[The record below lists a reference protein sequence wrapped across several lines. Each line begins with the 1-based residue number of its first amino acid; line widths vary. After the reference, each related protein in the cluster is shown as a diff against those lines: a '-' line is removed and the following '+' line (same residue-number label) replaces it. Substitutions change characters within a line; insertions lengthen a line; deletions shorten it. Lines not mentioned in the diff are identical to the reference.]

1 MSASTAVDT
10 NDNETPI
17 QKMSIADRIA
27 ALNNKQDEQL
37 PSLTKPKANKNN
49 AIADKI
55 AALKVSATTANGN
68 DDKKEEGSDKPK
80 VGKLKPPPPGAV
92 PIMFGAGP
100 PTLLSKKQKEREERM
115 NKLKQE
121 AQADDNNGVNSSDN
135 TNDDKPKK
143 APIGAVQV
151 MPGSLSPELLKK
163 QQELI
168 AARLKAQQDA
178 HETTT
183 GSSDVAA
190 DVGTN
195 DEKNKA

>member
-100 PTLLSKKQKEREERM
+100 PTLLTKKQKEREERM

-121 AQADDNNGVNSSDN
+121 AQADDNNGVNGSVN
-135 TNDDKPKK
+135 TNDKPKK

-151 MPGSLSPELLKK
+151 MPGSLSPELMKK

-168 AARLKAQQDA
+168 AARLKAQQQQLD
-178 HETTT
+178 
-183 GSSDVAA
+183 SSEDVA

-195 DEKNKA
+195 DEKNEA

>member
-68 DDKKEEGSDKPK
+68 DDEKEEGSDKPK

-121 AQADDNNGVNSSDN
+121 AQADDNGVNSSDN
-135 TNDDKPKK
+135 TNDETADKPKK
-143 APIGAVQV
+143 APSGAIQV

-183 GSSDVAA
+183 DSSV
-190 DVGTN
+190 
-195 DEKNKA
+195 

>member
-1 MSASTAVDT
+1 MSASNAVDT
-10 NDNETPI
+10 NDAPE
-17 QKMSIADRIA
+17 KMSIADRIA

-37 PSLTKPKANKNN
+37 PSLTKPKANKN

-68 DDKKEEGSDKPK
+68 DDEKEEGSDKPK
-80 VGKLKPPPPGAV
+80 VGKLKPPPPGSI

-100 PTLLSKKQKEREERM
+100 PTLLTKKQKEREERM

-121 AQADDNNGVNSSDN
+121 AQADDNGVNSSDN
-135 TNDDKPKK
+135 TNDNTNDKPKK
-143 APIGAVQV
+143 TPIGAVQV

-168 AARLKAQQDA
+168 AARLKAQQEA

-183 GSSDVAA
+183 DSSEDVA

-195 DEKNKA
+195 DEKNEA

>member
-10 NDNETPI
+10 NDAPK
-17 QKMSIADRIA
+17 KMSIADRIA

-37 PSLTKPKANKNN
+37 PSLTKPKANKN

-55 AALKVSATTANGN
+55 AALKVSANTANGN
-68 DDKKEEGSDKPK
+68 DDEKEEGSDKPK
-80 VGKLKPPPPGAV
+80 VGKLKPPPPGSI

-100 PTLLSKKQKEREERM
+100 PTLLTKKQKEREERM

-121 AQADDNNGVNSSDN
+121 AQADDNGVNSSDN
-135 TNDDKPKK
+135 TNDETADKPKK

-151 MPGSLSPELLKK
+151 MPGSLSPELMKK

-178 HETTT
+178 QATTT
-183 GSSDVAA
+183 DSSEDVA

-195 DEKNKA
+195 DEKNES

>member
-1 MSASTAVDT
+1 MSDSTAIDN
-10 NDNETPI
+10 NDAPK
-17 QKMSIADRIA
+17 KMSIADRIA

-37 PSLTKPKANKNN
+37 PSLTKPRANKN

-68 DDKKEEGSDKPK
+68 DDEKEEGSDKPK

-100 PTLLSKKQKEREERM
+100 PTLLTKKQKEREQRM

-121 AQADDNNGVNSSDN
+121 AQADDNGVNSSDVE
-135 TNDDKPKK
+135 TADKPKK
-143 APIGAVQV
+143 APSGAVQV
-151 MPGSLSPELLKK
+151 MPGSLSPELMKK

-168 AARLKAQQDA
+168 AARLKAQQQQLQ
-178 HETTT
+178 
-183 GSSDVAA
+183 
-190 DVGTN
+190 
-195 DEKNKA
+195 KM

>member
-10 NDNETPI
+10 NDNDTPK
-17 QKMSIADRIA
+17 KMSIADRIA

-68 DDKKEEGSDKPK
+68 DDEKEEGSDKPK

-135 TNDDKPKK
+135 TNDETDKPKK

-168 AARLKAQQDA
+168 AARLNAQQQQLD
-178 HETTT
+178 
-183 GSSDVAA
+183 SSEDVA

-195 DEKNKA
+195 DEKNEA

>member
-1 MSASTAVDT
+1 MSDSTAVDN
-10 NDNETPI
+10 NDDAAPPK
-17 QKMSIADRIA
+17 KMSIADRIA

-37 PSLTKPKANKNN
+37 PSLTKPKAKKKN

-55 AALKVSATTANGN
+55 AALKVSATANGN
-68 DDKKEEGSDKPK
+68 NDDEKEEVLDKPK
-80 VGKLKPPPPGAV
+80 VGKLKPLPPGAV

-121 AQADDNNGVNSSDN
+121 AQADDNNGGGN
-135 TNDDKPKK
+135 TNDESTDKPKK
-143 APIGAVQV
+143 LPSGAVQV
-151 MPGSLSPELLKK
+151 MPHGGKLPTELLKK
-163 QQELI
+163 QQELV
-168 AARLKAQQDA
+168 AARLKAQQEA

-183 GSSDVAA
+183 HSSDVA

-195 DEKNKA
+195 DEKNS

>member
-1 MSASTAVDT
+1 MSTSTAVD
-10 NDNETPI
+10 NDDDAPK
-17 QKMSIADRIA
+17 KMSIADRIA

-37 PSLTKPKANKNN
+37 PSLTTPKANKN

-68 DDKKEEGSDKPK
+68 DDEKEEGSDKPK
-80 VGKLKPPPPGAV
+80 VGKLKPPPPGVV

-135 TNDDKPKK
+135 TNDETADKPKK

-183 GSSDVAA
+183 DSSEDVA

-195 DEKNKA
+195 DEKNEA

>member
-1 MSASTAVDT
+1 MSAPTAVDN
-10 NDNETPI
+10 NDDDTPI

-27 ALNNKQDEQL
+27 ALNNIQDEQL
-37 PSLTKPKANKNN
+37 PSLTKPKANKN
-49 AIADKI
+49 AIAGKI
-55 AALKVSATTANGN
+55 AALKVSATTVNGN
-68 DDKKEEGSDKPK
+68 DDEKEEGSDKPK

-100 PTLLSKKQKEREERM
+100 PTLLTKKQKEREERM

-121 AQADDNNGVNSSDN
+121 AQADNNNDVNSSDN
-135 TNDDKPKK
+135 INDETAHKPKK

-168 AARLKAQQDA
+168 AARLKAQ
-178 HETTT
+178 HE
-183 GSSDVAA
+183 GSSRNN
-190 DVGTN
+190 T
-195 DEKNKA
+195 